1 MPVARARPGVAAE
14 RRRVLGRLELRY
26 AIATGD
32 YFRGMTPR
40 ILPGIRTV
48 AARFVDQ
55 AATKAEPVA
64 DPISVALETI
74 EWDAETRI
82 LSTLVR
88 PVSLLVGD
96 VAAAAVGRE
105 LGISE
110 TFDRAPAPASLSA
123 IGRRISTVA
132 EVSRERIAREI
143 RDGVTKGLSVEQIV
157 KGVRPGTT
165 NIRAVPAFRGVAGLV
180 DEWSSTGTPGFAGR
194 VGAVP
199 LRSSRAYLIALTE
212 TGNAY
217 NSAAI
222 DRYRDSGIVDAVEV
236 FDGPDCGWVYHDDPD
251 LAHGSFRTL
260 DQAKAHPLSHPRCQR
275 AFGAAIGQ
283 AVAKPSPF
291 ARGGAVPGATPGVG
305 AVNPRDEA
313 ALALSGAG
321 SAIPTAAVARAS
333 QMAIETARF
342 AEPGISRSLLATTNG
357 QTIAFEDAMLGRAAP
372 AGGDLAGFAARKKTL
387 TSLSR
392 KIDTDVKLAAR
403 GNPPVR
409 ISADQAADAIADKVR
424 YTLRFNEADYWSGV
438 RDASERLV
446 AEGNVPIKWKPTWD
460 SATYR
465 GLNTQWRAP
474 NGTTFEVQFH
484 TPTSFVTKE
493 LNHHPFEEARLLTTS
508 AARRA
513 ELDAEMAARAKAVP
527 IPPGEWVSLEDVR
540 AIAGLR

>member
-1 MPVARARPGVAAE
+1 
-14 RRRVLGRLELRY
+14 
-26 AIATGD
+26 
-32 YFRGMTPR
+32 MTPR

-55 AATKAEPVA
+55 AETKADPVA
-64 DPISVALETI
+64 DPIEVALRTI
-74 EWDAETRI
+74 AWDAETRI
-82 LSTLVR
+82 LSALVR
-88 PVSLLVGD
+88 PVSVLVGD

-143 RDGVTKGLSVEQIV
+143 RDGVAKGLSVEQIV
-157 KGVRPGTT
+157 KGVKPGTA
-165 NIRAVPAFRGVAGLV
+165 NIRGPVPAFRGIAGLV

-194 VGAVP
+194 VGEVP

-222 DRYRDSGIVDAVEV
+222 DRYRDTGVVDTVEV

-283 AVAKPSPF
+283 TTAKPSPF

-305 AVNPRDEA
+305 AVNPRDDA

-321 SAIPTAAVARAS
+321 GAIPPAAVARAS
-333 QMAIETARF
+333 QIAIEQARI
-342 AEPGISRSLLATTNG
+342 AEPAISRSLLATTNG
-357 QTIAFEDAMLGRAAP
+357 EVISFEDAMTGRLAP
-372 AGGDLAGFAARKKTL
+372 AGGDLAGFAARKKGL

-392 KIDTDVKLAAR
+392 KIDTDVRLAAR
-403 GNPPVR
+403 GNPPAT
-409 ISADQAADAIADKVR
+409 ISADQAAAAIGDKVR
-424 YTLRFNEADYWSGV
+424 YTVRFNEADYWSGV
-438 RDASERLV
+438 RDATERLV
-446 AEGNVPIKWKPTWD
+446 AEGNVPVKWKPTWD
-460 SATYR
+460 SDIYR
-465 GLNTQWRAP
+465 GLNTNWRAP
-474 NGTTFEVQFH
+474 NGTTFEIQFH

-493 LNHHPFEEARLLTTS
+493 LNHHAYEEARLLTTS
-508 AARRA
+508 AVRRA
-513 ELDAEMAARAKAVP
+513 ELDAEMAARVAKVP
-527 IPPGEWVSLEDVR
+527 IPPGEWLTLEDAKTLAR
-540 AIAGLR
+540 